1 MKILHISDL
10 HYKEENK
17 NSIAPIIKALISDVK
32 NNFPNGVDIIVFSG
46 DLSYSGDDKEHIISA
61 YKNSLGQISKE
72 LGVSDNKIFLCQ
84 GNHDISR
91 KEALSNQGIIE
102 KGIFEQITDRNSL
115 NQLLEANENEKYS
128 GVFFK
133 RINNFYSVIN
143 DTKESNPFYKDPLL
157 QIDIITCDEKK
168 YGIYSFNTSWRSTGS
183 GEADRK
189 KLLLGEYNIQRA
201 LRKLNEV
208 DMKIAI
214 LHHPFE
220 WLAEFDRKIVEP
232 LMLGSF
238 DLILQGHIHSSF
250 PEGKINSLGNCI
262 IAQCGCLYQSPDY
275 ANYYQIIDIN
285 LNSEEIEFYMRT
297 WFDSPR
303 FVFDKAVN
311 VSADGAIKFPLSLSS
326 ERGKNP
332 TAKLSIQAREV
343 SRFKANQHVSF
354 DENNM
359 EDFERTFI
367 CPPLSPVEGDE

>member
-17 NSIAPIIKALISDVK
+17 SSINRIIDALIEDVRK
-32 NNFPNGVDIIVFSG
+32 NFPDSVDIIVFSG
-46 DLSYSGDDKEHIISA
+46 DLSYSGDEKKHIIAA
-61 YKNSLGQISKE
+61 YENSVRKIAVALN
-72 LGVSDNKIFLCQ
+72 VSDDKIFLCQ

-91 KEALSNQGIIE
+91 KEALSNQEIIE
-102 KGIFEQITDRNSL
+102 KGILEKIKDRNSL
-115 NQLLEANENEKYS
+115 NKLLEENESEKYS
-128 GVFFK
+128 DFFFK
-133 RINNFYSVIN
+133 RIINFYEAI
-143 DTKESNPFYKDPLL
+143 SNSIKGTSIYKDPLL
-157 QIDIITCDEKK
+157 QIDIVTCDEKK

-189 KLLLGEYNIQRA
+189 KLLLGEHNIQRA
-201 LRKLNEV
+201 LNKLNDV

-232 LMLGSF
+232 LMLGNF

-285 LNSEEIEFYMRT
+285 LSSETIDFDMRT

-311 VSADGAIKFPLSLSS
+311 VSADGTIKFPLNLSS

-332 TAKLSIQAREV
+332 TAKLSLQAREV

-359 EDFERTFI
+359 EDFEKTFI